1 MHFDLFFPLLL
12 LLIPINAAAH
22 TACGNPPPLLSAY
35 SPPAHTDTQRFVR
48 PSSEYLD
55 SGLYAAILLCR
66 HDVIAANDRLL
77 RVFHDNSV
85 VRLGALDNVVL
96 DRDKSVRLGG
106 AVLAV
111 HAHINSAAF
120 GKTASA
126 VDKAAAAH
134 RDIRRGDAL
143 MPPCLRR
150 DLDRAF
156 KDIRHGAVF
165 DQRTAALYEY

>member
-1 MHFDLFFPLLL
+1 M
-12 LLIPINAAAH
+12 
-22 TACGNPPPLLSAY
+22 
-35 SPPAHTDTQRFVR
+35 QRFVR

-77 RVFHDNSV
+77 RIFHDNSV

-111 HAHINSAAF
+111 HTHINSAAF
-120 GKTASA
+120 GKAASA

-143 MPPCLRR
+143 VPPCLRR
-150 DLDRAF
+150 DLDRTF
-156 KDIRHGAVF
+156 KDIRYGAVF
-165 DQRTAALYEY
+165 NQRTAAPLSYTHLTLPTKQVV